1 MQHCSVCA
9 SRPNEAK
16 RYDAVADAAARRD
29 RDAQALAAALSLP
42 SGEAAALVIALG
54 HCADVAPQRLRKPL
68 D

>member
-1 MQHCSVCA
+1 VGQCNFAA
-9 SRPNEAK
+9 SHILLQATHLGLASCPIGGF
-16 RYDAVADAAARRD
+16 
-29 RDAQALAAALSLP
+29 DAQALVAALSLP